1 MLSHRI
7 VPYFRLFPFINVL
20 LLKKNTHLP
29 IFLGVA
35 CINPPIPPE
44 ETKLELFYEPG
55 TVIAFG
61 ETVTYQCSE
70 AYFFEVDYH
79 MPNFTLTCLTDG
91 NFSDPLPWKNC
102 LLPSSK
108 YQYKTRCFCQI

>member
-1 MLSHRI
+1 MLSPFKI
-7 VPYFRLFPFINVL
+7 LTYFERDVKIKSDFFQFKI
-20 LLKKNTHLP
+20 
-29 IFLGVA
+29 LGVA

-44 ETKLELFYEPG
+44 ETKLELLYVKD

-61 ETVTYQCSE
+61 DTVSYQCL
-70 AYFFEVDYH
+70 AGTFFEIDYN
-79 MPNFTLTCLTDG
+79 MPNFTLTCQTDG

-108 YQYKTRCFCQI
+108 T